1 MGGPAGMRG
10 RRRRLLAAIKRKNVR
25 PQPQLGPTSALWRG
39 GKHFLHQF
47 FRTPTTS
54 CELLLLL
61 GVILFS
67 SAELRTLS
75 SHSALAKQGHVG
87 ERLPHMEI
95 DFSDFLL
102 YSVMGVEPLLLGPH
116 IHLLRAHYVYITI
129 YPNENLKLNAA
140 HAGGQI

>member
-10 RRRRLLAAIKRKNVR
+10 RRRLLAAIKRKKVR
-25 PQPQLGPTSALWRG
+25 PQPQLEPTSVLWRG
-39 GKHFLHQF
+39 GQHFLHQF

-61 GVILFS
+61 LGVILFS
-67 SAELRTLS
+67 SAELQTLS

-102 YSVMGVEPLLLGPH
+102 YSVM
-116 IHLLRAHYVYITI
+116 
-129 YPNENLKLNAA
+129 
-140 HAGGQI
+140 